1 MKIHSVKAHAI
12 SIELDRKFWVS
23 RFPLK
28 TASEIIVEI
37 RTDDGATG
45 YGVIHGRPIKEILG
59 IVQALEGEL
68 VGMDALAHEDVWWK
82 IFSLTTTRY
91 GYDVE
96 IKTKTPM
103 GETKRPQILAAL
115 AGIDIAMWDL
125 KGKLLKLP
133 IWRLL
138 GGTKNQVFAYATGG
152 YYEEGDVVESLHD
165 EMTSYITDGFKAV
178 KIKVGMISIEDD
190 AKRVAEARKA
200 LGKECLLMLDA
211 NCAYTLEDAT
221 RAIHA
226 FEPYDIFWFEEP
238 LHWYDSVRGLGRL
251 ATRTTVPIASGESEV
266 SSWACRDLVDL
277 GGVRVMQFDSTRAGG
292 VTEWLRISTYCQA
305 HGVMVSPHHDP
316 QIHGHVAAAAPNCL
330 GVETFSRT
338 DRDPIWEGLF
348 DRRPVLKNGM
358 LHLSDDPG
366 FGVEIN
372 WDFVKRHQG

>member
-1 MKIHSVKAHAI
+1 
-12 SIELDRKFWVS
+12 
-23 RFPLK
+23 
-28 TASEIIVEI
+28 
-37 RTDDGATG
+37 
-45 YGVIHGRPIKEILG
+45 
-59 IVQALEGEL
+59 
-68 VGMDALAHEDVWWK
+68 
-82 IFSLTTTRY
+82 
-91 GYDVE
+91 
-96 IKTKTPM
+96 
-103 GETKRPQILAAL
+103 
-115 AGIDIAMWDL
+115 MWDL
-125 KGKLLKLP
+125 KGKILKLP

-138 GGTKNQVFAYATGG
+138 GGTKSTVFAYATGG
-152 YYEEGDVVESLHD
+152 YYEESDTAESLHD
-165 EMTSYITDGFKAV
+165 EMASYVADGFKAV
-178 KIKVGMISIEDD
+178 KIKVGMVSIENDV
-190 AKRVAEARKA
+190 KRVREAREA
-200 LGKECLLMLDA
+200 LGKDCLLMLDA

-221 RAIHA
+221 RAIRA

-292 VTEWLRISTYCQA
+292 ITEWLRIATYCQA

-316 QIHGHVAAAAPNCL
+316 QIHGHVAGAAPNCL
-330 GVETFSRT
+330 GVETFSRA

-372 WDFVKRHQG
+372 WDFVKHHQG